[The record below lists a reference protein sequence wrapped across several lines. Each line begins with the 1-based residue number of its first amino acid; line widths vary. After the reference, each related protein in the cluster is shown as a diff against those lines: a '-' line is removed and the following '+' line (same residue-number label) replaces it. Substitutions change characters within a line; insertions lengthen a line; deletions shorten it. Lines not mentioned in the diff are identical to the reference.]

1 MSKNY
6 FTPGTIIKL
15 ALLILAINGGLKI
28 ADIIE
33 QQDKHINKVH
43 VYTPDLANL
52 PMTRLENLELQK
64 NQNFEILDPSTGRL
78 KYSGWMKRD

>member
-6 FTPGTIIKL
+6 FTSGSIIKL
-15 ALLILAINGGLKI
+15 AIFILLINGGLKV

-33 QQDKHINKVH
+33 QQDKHIQKVH

-52 PMTRLENLELQK
+52 PMTRL
-64 NQNFEILDPSTGRL
+64 
-78 KYSGWMKRD
+78 

>member
-28 ADIIE
+28 ADIVE
-33 QQDKHINKVH
+33 KQDNHIKKVH
-43 VYTPDLANL
+43 VYTPDLPDL
-52 PMTRLENLELQK
+52 PMTRLENLEHQK
-64 NQNFEILDPSTGRL
+64 N
-78 KYSGWMKRD
+78 